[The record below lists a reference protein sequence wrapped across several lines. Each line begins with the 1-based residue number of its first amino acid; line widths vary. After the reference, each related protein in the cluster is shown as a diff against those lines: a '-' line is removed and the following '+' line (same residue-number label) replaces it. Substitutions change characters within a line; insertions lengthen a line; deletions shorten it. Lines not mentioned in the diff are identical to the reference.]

1 MTLSIRRARPKDAEA
16 IRDVHLASIRGL
28 GKESY
33 TPEQVDA
40 WAHDRDPADYPID
53 EPEATMFVA
62 ERGGS
67 VVGFGWLSTEPAADF
82 EGQVD
87 GKVTAIYVHPAL
99 ARQGIGTTLYQ
110 ALETRA
116 RELGLDSLG
125 LWASHNAV
133 PFYEAN
139 GFSTVREL
147 TYRFDGE
154 VTGEVSEMRKSIG
167 D

>member
-1 MTLSIRRARPKDAEA
+1 MSLSIRRARPADAAA
-16 IRDVHLASIRGL
+16 IRDLHLASIGGL
-28 GKESY
+28 GGEGYS
-33 TPEQVDA
+33 PEQVDA

-53 EPEATMFVA
+53 EPERTVFVA

-67 VVGFGWLSTEPAADF
+67 IVGFGWLSTEPAEKF
-82 EGQVD
+82 EASFD
-87 GKVTAIYVHPAL
+87 GKITAIYVHPAF
-99 ARQGIGTTLYQ
+99 ARQGIGTTICE

-125 LWASHNAV
+125 VWASLNAV

-139 GFSTVREL
+139 GFSTVREVD
-147 TYRFDGE
+147 YEFDEGVE
-154 VTGEVSEMRKSIG
+154 GRVLEMRKRLA